1 MLLIDIV
8 YIAVLFT
15 VTYFTFFSLLLW
27 MENRKD
33 LKGRTRRIKL
43 PFVSLIIPA
52 YNEENAIARTIKNLL
67 SINYPKNKLEIVVVD
82 DGSTDNTYNIVKK
95 FADKIHIL
103 RKKNKGKASALN
115 FGLRHVKNEYVAVI
129 DADTLLDNNAL
140 INCMKYFNLENVAAV
155 TSHII
160 SKSTNTLLEKMQ
172 NIEYMVT
179 ALTRKVKE
187 RPNLI
192 DATPGP
198 LSVYKKDILIK
209 LGGFDEKNVLED
221 VEIAW
226 RLLKNGYK
234 IKMAYDAMAYTTYP
248 NTLKSWWKQR
258 TRWGVGGL
266 QTLTK
271 YFGCMTKKNTCAVGT
286 FLVPINLLSYV
297 TLLLAL
303 TLFSYRAFTFLAKNF
318 FYMSK
323 ALSVGAAPFPIEIAY
338 YFDIFSIYA
347 IITAI
352 LTIASIKISMDN
364 HGKKLKLTELVL
376 YLITYAIFF
385 PLNSIYSLYKF
396 ARKDFRWFTK

>member
-1 MLLIDIV
+1 MLLIDII
-8 YIAVLFT
+8 YIAILFT

-27 MENRKD
+27 MENRGD
-33 LKGRTRRIKL
+33 LKYKSRNSKL
-43 PFVSLIIPA
+43 PSLSLILPV
-52 YNEENAIARTIKNLL
+52 YNEENVIAHTIKNLL
-67 SINYPKNKLEIVVVD
+67 SINYPKDKMEIVVVD
-82 DGSTDNTYNIVKK
+82 DGSTDNTYNILKK
-95 FADKIHIL
+95 FADKIQIL
-103 RKKNKGKASALN
+103 RKKNEGKASALN
-115 FGLRHVKNEYVAVI
+115 FGLKHVKNEYVAVM
-129 DADTLLDNNAL
+129 DADTILDSNAL
-140 INCMKYFNLENVAAV
+140 ANCMKCFDSENIAAV

-179 ALTRKVKE
+179 ALIRKVKE
-187 RPNLI
+187 KPNLI

-198 LSVYKKDILIK
+198 LSIYKKNILVK

-248 NTLKSWWKQR
+248 KSLKSWWKQR

-271 YFGCMTKKNTCAVGT
+271 YFDCITKKNTCAVGT

-297 TLLLAL
+297 SLLLAL
-303 TLFSYRAFTFLAKNF
+303 MLFSYRTFTFLARNF
-318 FYMSK
+318 FYISK
-323 ALSVGAAPFPIEIAY
+323 ALSIGMVPIPTEITFY
-338 YFDIFSIYA
+338 VDIFLIYT
-347 IITAI
+347 IIAAI

-364 HGKKLKLTELVL
+364 HGKKLKLTELAL
-376 YLITYAIFF
+376 YLITYTIFF
-385 PLNSIYSLYKF
+385 SLNSIYSLYKF
-396 ARKDFRWFTK
+396 VRKDFRWFTK